1 MKIPSNETLL
11 NEISVQTQ
19 RKKKSESKGPGFDS
33 VLKDAVEKNTP
44 QKTKMRGTQIV
55 SQLNPIQMREF
66 SISENKIIL
75 DRMEDFIDMLEVYQ
89 KQLSDPAKSLRD
101 MSSTVQQLKKGREV
115 LMNDLDLVSEDKEL
129 KKILS
134 DTLITASIEIEKFD
148 KGIYI

>member
-89 KQLSDPAKSLRD
+89 KQLSDPGKSLRD